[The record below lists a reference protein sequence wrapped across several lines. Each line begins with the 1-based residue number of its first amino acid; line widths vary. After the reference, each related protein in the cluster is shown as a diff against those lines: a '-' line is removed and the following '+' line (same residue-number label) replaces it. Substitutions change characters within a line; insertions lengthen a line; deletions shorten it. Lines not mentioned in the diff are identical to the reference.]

1 MKLIRIILHMLRG
14 MWTLKRLEKRNDVRL
29 TRRKVQLWHRKALH
43 LFGLERIL
51 VGDIPKGP
59 CLIVSNHLSWIDIL
73 VIGSLMNVRFL
84 SKAEVASWPIVGKL
98 AKGAGTLF
106 VHRGDRKSAEIALDD
121 IETALKQG
129 DQVVVFPEGTSTR
142 GPMPI
147 KFRSRLIE
155 AARRAGVPIVPMA
168 LSYHGPGKAFASY
181 AGDDDFVSHMTRLCQ
196 APFIRGRVAIG
207 AAIAPTDAA
216 AVIAREA
223 QSNVETMLEL
233 VVCEDRQSSGATPD
247 LDLAAASN

>member
-14 MWTLKRLEKRNDVRL
+14 MWTLKRLEKRNDARL

-98 AKGAGTLF
+98 ATGAGTLY

-129 DQVVVFPEGTSTR
+129 DQIVVFPEGTSTR

-147 KFRSRLIE
+147 KFRSSLIE

-168 LSYHGPGKAFASY
+168 LSYHGPGKAYASY

-196 APFIRGRVAIG
+196 APFIRGRVAIS

-223 QSNVETMLEL
+223 QSNVESMLEL
-233 VVCEDRQSSGATPD
+233 MVCEDRQSSGATPE

>member
-1 MKLIRIILHMLRG
+1 
-14 MWTLKRLEKRNDVRL
+14 
-29 TRRKVQLWHRKALH
+29 
-43 LFGLERIL
+43 
-51 VGDIPKGP
+51 
-59 CLIVSNHLSWIDIL
+59 
-73 VIGSLMNVRFL
+73 
-84 SKAEVASWPIVGKL
+84 
-98 AKGAGTLF
+98 
-106 VHRGDRKSAEIALDD
+106 
-121 IETALKQG
+121 
-129 DQVVVFPEGTSTR
+129 
-142 GPMPI
+142 MPI

-207 AAIAPTDAA
+207 SAIAPTDAA

-223 QSNVETMLEL
+223 QSNVEAMLEL
-233 VVCEDRQSSGATPD
+233 VVCEDQQSSGATPE

>member
-1 MKLIRIILHMLRG
+1 MKLSRIILHMLRG
-14 MWTLKRLEKRNDVRL
+14 MWTLKRLETRNDARL
-29 TRRKVQLWHRKALH
+29 TRRKIQLWHRKALH
-43 LFGLERIL
+43 LFGLERVL

-73 VIGSLMNVRFL
+73 MIGSLMNVRFL

-106 VHRGDRKSAEIALDD
+106 VHRGDRKSAEIALND
-121 IETALKQG
+121 IEIALKQG

-155 AARRAGVPIVPMA
+155 AARRAGVPVVPMA
-168 LSYHGPGKAFASY
+168 LSYHGPGKASASY

-207 AAIAPTDAA
+207 SAIAPTDAA

-223 QSNVETMLEL
+223 QLKVETMLEL
-233 VVCEDRQSSGATPD
+233 VVCEDRQSSGAAPE
-247 LDLAAASN
+247 LDLATASN